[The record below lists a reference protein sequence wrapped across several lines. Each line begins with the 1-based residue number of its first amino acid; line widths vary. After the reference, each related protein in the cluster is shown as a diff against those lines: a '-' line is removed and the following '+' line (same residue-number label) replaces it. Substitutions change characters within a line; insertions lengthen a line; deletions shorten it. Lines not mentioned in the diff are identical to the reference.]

1 MAFCWNFNS
10 KRLRTRSLS
19 TVFFVESGTFW
30 EYILLSKVV
39 VVPKLEFRISGL
51 AKEQLDN
58 SRDQANSDQTRLARS
73 ISKRGPLTRIPW
85 YFRGATIWIG
95 IMVAAVYVSQVG
107 GSAPIGTPVSG
118 PVAAHPNIFQPNL
131 TGRRTG
137 GGPNCDCGSVEFGLL
152 TAEFRAE
159 CLRSEA
165 QLKQLAA
172 QGKLGL
178 KVENGKLVAG
188 QFCTNG
194 GDRAWPVQNGPAT
207 PPLGVPEGQ
216 PCKPSGMGRS
226 C

>member
-1 MAFCWNFNS
+1 M
-10 KRLRTRSLS
+10 
-19 TVFFVESGTFW
+19 
-30 EYILLSKVV
+30 
-39 VVPKLEFRISGL
+39 PKLEFRISGL
-51 AKEQLDN
+51 AKEELDN
-58 SRDQANSDQTRLARS
+58 SRDQTNSDQARLARS
-73 ISKRGPLTRIPW
+73 LSKGGPLTRFPW

-95 IMVAAVYVSQVG
+95 IIVAAVYVSQVG

-118 PVAAHPNIFQPNL
+118 PVAAHPSIFQPNHL

-194 GDRAWPVQNGPAT
+194 GDRAWPVQNGPAS
-207 PPLGVPEGQ
+207 PPPGVPEGQ